1 MTSKNKS
8 WHIRH
13 WKITKQVL
21 GRLDRIV
28 IPGFQGLSLL
38 HVSTFFIEAIWKG
51 KIGTRAAAISFRLF
65 LAFFPSI
72 ILLLSLIPYIPIDNF
87 QQSLFD
93 SIRDFFPGDTFQL
106 FDNTL
111 KDLVSQKRTTLLSI
125 GFILVIFYA
134 SNSIN
139 AILIGFNESYHIE
152 SRHHPVMMRLSSIL
166 LIFFLGILMLLSVL
180 ILAFS
185 GDLFE
190 YLHRQQVIGDRGYL
204 PVLNFAKWVV
214 SMGLIYSIISTLYN
228 VGARRSIRRW
238 KFWNAGATLA
248 TMSFV
253 VTSGVFAFFVNNF
266 ATYNKLYGSLGTLMV
281 LLIWLHIN
289 CMIVLIGFDL
299 NVSIR
304 KAFKS
309 VPKESDTPPP
319 PVEQRNVY
327 RGE

>member
-1 MTSKNKS
+1 MTSVKKK
-8 WHIRH
+8 WHISN
-13 WKITKQVL
+13 WKITKQINA
-21 GRLDRIV
+21 RLDTIFL
-28 IPGFQGLSLL
+28 PGFQGQSVLY
-38 HVSTFFIEAIWKG
+38 VSRFFFEAIWKG
-51 KIGTRAAAISFRLF
+51 KIATRAAAISFRLF

-72 ILLLSLIPYIPIDNF
+72 ILLLSLIPYIPIDHF

-93 SIRDFFPGDTFQL
+93 SLRDFFPGDTFQL

-111 KDLVSQKRTTLLSI
+111 KDLISQKRTTLLSI
-125 GFILVIFYA
+125 GFVLVIFYA

-139 AILIGFNESYHIE
+139 AVLIGFNESFHIE
-152 SRHHPVMMRLSSIL
+152 NRHHPIMMRLSSIF
-166 LIFFLGILMLLSVL
+166 LIFFLGVLMLLAVL

-190 YLHRQQVIGDRGYL
+190 YLHKHQVIGDRGYF
-204 PVLNFAKWVV
+204 PILNTAKWVV
-214 SMGLIYSIISTLYN
+214 STGLIYSIISTLYN

-248 TMSFV
+248 TISFV
-253 VTSGVFAFFVNNF
+253 VTSGAFAFFVNNF

-289 CMIVLIGFDL
+289 CMIVLMGFDL

-309 VPKESDTPPP
+309 IPKPAPLEAPT
-319 PVEQRNVY
+319 EAKNAM
-327 RGE
+327 RGS